1 MPTLDLFVWSI
12 LVALASWR
20 VASLLYDEPGP
31 WHMALWARK
40 KLGIEHDDSGD
51 PVIYPKWLQPLECFW
66 CLGLISGLPWGI
78 YIVAT
83 LGTPSGLISW
93 LATSTIIII
102 IERWIGRSK
111 SRLF

>member
-1 MPTLDLFVWSI
+1 MPIVDLLISSI
-12 LVALASWR
+12 LVAMASWR
-20 VASLLYDEPGP
+20 VASLLYDEPGL
-31 WHMALWARK
+31 WHSALWIRK
-40 KLGIEHDDSGD
+40 RLGIEHDDGGD

-66 CLGLISGLPWGI
+66 CLGLLAALPWGI

-83 LGTPSGLISW
+83 LSTPAGFVAW